1 MACGRARWAFHPQEN
16 VMRALKDRVAH
27 IEFAT
32 TVNGIPCRAQAVIQY
47 GHDGG
52 LWEPPCPTE
61 VELTVL
67 DRRGKPAPWL
77 ARMLDRHETDRIKK
91 EALEADAEQW
101 HDY

>member
-1 MACGRARWAFHPQEN
+1 MYS
-16 VMRALKDRVAH
+16 MRDRVSH
-27 IEFAT
+27 VQIET
-32 TVNGIPCRAQAVIQY
+32 RINRIPCQVEATIQY

-77 ARMLDRHETDRIKK
+77 ARMLDREDTNRIKA
-91 EALEADAEQW
+91 EALQADAEQW
-101 HDY
+101 SDY